1 MALIDLR
8 RRIRSVDNTKQI
20 TKTME
25 MVAAAKIKRA
35 QDRIEAARPYALTMM
50 EVLENVGER
59 VSVGQHPLLEVREKI
74 EHTVVIPLSSDR
86 GLCGAFNTNVIRRA
100 EKLIKSESADGK
112 RVSVFGVGR
121 KGINYFKYTGNEFIG
136 EKREISDKPTFQD
149 AKEIAAD
156 LITRY
161 TEKSVDKIVLVFNR
175 FKSAME
181 QTVVEHV
188 LLPIK
193 KESVKGEVDELSANY
208 IFEPSDDAVLDKLL
222 PTYIEALI
230 YRSLME
236 SAASEHGSR
245 RTAMKSATD
254 NATEMIGH
262 LTRSLNRAR
271 QALITQEISEIVGG
285 AEALAD

>member
-35 QDRIEAARPYALTMM
+35 QNRIEAARPYALTMM

-59 VSVGQHPLLEVREKI
+59 VSVGQHPLLEVRDKI
-74 EHTVVIPLSSDR
+74 KHTVVVPLSSDR
-86 GLCGAFNTNVIRRA
+86 GLCGAFNTNVIRKA
-100 EKLIKSESADGK
+100 DKLIKSEKANDTK
-112 RVSVFGVGR
+112 VSVYGIGK
-121 KGINYFKYTGNEFIG
+121 KGINYFKYTKHEFIG
-136 EKREISDKPTFQD
+136 EIKGISDKPTFQD
-149 AKEIAAD
+149 AKMIAED
-156 LITRY
+156 FINRY
-161 TEKSVDKIVLVFNR
+161 NEKSIDKVVLVFNH

-181 QTVVEHV
+181 QTAIEHV

-193 KESVKGEVDELSANY
+193 KEAVKSGDAEVSADY
-208 IFEPSDDAVLDKLL
+208 AFEPSDSAVLDQLL

-230 YRSLME
+230 YRALME
-236 SAASEHGSR
+236 SAASEHGAR

-254 NATEMIGH
+254 NATDMIGH

-285 AEALAD
+285 AEAMAD

>member
-8 RRIRSVDNTKQI
+8 RRIRSVENTKQI

-35 QDRIEAARPYALTMM
+35 QNRIEAARPYALTMM

-59 VSVGQHPLLEVREKI
+59 VSVGQHPLLEVRDEIK
-74 EHTVVIPLSSDR
+74 HTVVVVLTSDR
-86 GLCGAFNTNVIRRA
+86 GLCGAFNTNVIRKA
-100 EKLIKSESADGK
+100 EKLIKSETANDAK
-112 RVSVFGVGR
+112 VSIFGVGK
-121 KGINYFKYTGNEFIG
+121 KGINYFKYTGREFIG
-136 EKREISDKPTFQD
+136 EKRGISDKPTFQD
-149 AKEIAAD
+149 AKEIAED
-156 LITRY
+156 MINRY
-161 TEKSVDKIVLVFNR
+161 NEKSIDKVVLVFNH

-181 QTVVEHV
+181 QTAIEHV

-193 KESVKGEVDELSANY
+193 KESVKSDDVEVSADY
-208 IFEPSDDAVLDKLL
+208 AFEPSDSAVLDRLL

-236 SAASEHGSR
+236 SAASEHGAR

-254 NATEMIGH
+254 NATDMIGH

-285 AEALAD
+285 AEAMAD